1 MTRCLLDPI
10 IYTARCYGQEVD
22 DDINP
27 HNSSL
32 GEFECVATITIM
44 HDTAFISAMHG
55 EFTRM
60 SYIGIRHELRKKGIN
75 RVIWER
81 HKNGETVL
89 EERIIN

>member
-27 HNSSL
+27 HDSSL

-44 HDTAFISAMHG
+44 TDTAFISAMHG
-55 EFTRM
+55 TLTKPSYVGIVDELKKRGIKRM
-60 SYIGIRHELRKKGIN
+60 
-75 RVIWER
+75 IWER

-89 EERIIN
+89 EERII